1 MMSSKVQEKKTVAAN
16 APEEDR
22 FRSGRSRFGLQQLR
36 IGRDKRWH
44 FAGQQPDETVRMVV
58 RRHKFF
64 LLTPALP
71 LLGSF
76 ILLGLVLYGAT
87 SLPNPLIP
95 WPFFEILAIALIIGT
110 AAWFVYKD
118 FLKWYLETYI
128 ITNKRIIISRGIL
141 EPTRQATPLES
152 VRQVGVDL
160 DNFLGFWL
168 RYGTVH
174 AYLTGGDLIMREV
187 PNPRKVKDA
196 IEGITQGIQAAKP
209 KEEKP
214 PTPPIPEVAAVIE
227 TLSKE
232 KEPPKLENA
241 DEGLPIRNPEGRIGP
256 RRTFGGF
263 LNIEAEVHY
272 TSGEFTVR
280 YVQRS
285 RYVLLRQLSVPVLA
299 LLIALPLTVY
309 IPLAG
314 TLANQIISLWWFG
327 MTILVLALLGAIFFI
342 YTNYVDDVYILT
354 NKRIIDIERRYL
366 LFYEMRRDVD
376 YKNIKDIRVKVPNLL
391 QRLLDIGDVYIEI
404 AGTPSLVLPTVDH
417 PFYIQD
423 KIFEI
428 QKNKEKSAE
437 VKKINDEKKELH
449 KWFSNVVTTLVET
462 THLKGAP
469 PLLGKSLLEAMEVA
483 GELGFHVIV
492 YDEDTSNPDVPPG
505 RVVHQSPPP
514 GTAINP
520 DGEIQVILSA

>member
-1 MMSSKVQEKKTVAAN
+1 MSSKVQEKKTAAAS

-36 IGRDKRWH
+36 VGRDKRWH

-71 LLGSF
+71 LLGSI
-76 ILLGLVLYGAT
+76 ILLGLVLFGAT

-128 ITNKRIIISRGIL
+128 ITNKRIINSRGLL
-141 EPTRQATPLES
+141 EPTRQATPFAS
-152 VRQVGVDL
+152 VKQVGVDL

-174 AYLTGGDLIMREV
+174 VYLTGGDLVMYEV
-187 PNPRKVKDA
+187 PNPRKVKDV
-196 IEGITQGIQAAKP
+196 IDSILLGIQAAKP

-214 PTPPIPEVAAVIE
+214 PTPAIPEVAAVID
-227 TLSKE
+227 TLSKA

-241 DEGLPIRNPEGRIGP
+241 DENLPIRNPEGRIGP
-256 RRTFGGF
+256 RRTFGGI
-263 LNIEAEVHY
+263 LNIPAEVHY

-285 RYVLLRQLSVPVLA
+285 RYVLLRQLTVPVLA

-309 IPLAG
+309 VPLAG
-314 TLANQIISLWWFG
+314 TLANQIISIWWFG
-327 MTILVLALLGAIFFI
+327 MTVLVLALLATIFFI

-354 NKRIIDIERRYL
+354 NRRIIDIERRYL
-366 LFYEMRRDVD
+366 MFYEMRSDVD
-376 YKNIKDIRVKVPNLL
+376 YKNIKDIKVKVPNLV
-391 QRLLDIGDVYIEI
+391 QRLLDIGDVYIEVS
-404 AGTPSLVLPTVDH
+404 GTPGLVLPTVDH

-428 QKNKEKSAE
+428 QKNKEKNAE
-437 VKKINDEKKELH
+437 VQKINDEKKELH

-462 THLKGAP
+462 TQLKGAP

-492 YDEDTSNPDVPPG
+492 YDEDASNPDVPPG